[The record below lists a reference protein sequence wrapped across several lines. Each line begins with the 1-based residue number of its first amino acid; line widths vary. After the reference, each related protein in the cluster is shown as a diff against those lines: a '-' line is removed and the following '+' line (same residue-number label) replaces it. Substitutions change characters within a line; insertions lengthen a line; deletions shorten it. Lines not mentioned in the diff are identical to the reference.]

1 MKVFSLLVS
10 FCLFQALICATLE
23 VNEQTLKNAASKSL
37 PFVKVF
43 HQDTLN
49 IENKGLLHGITLKY
63 PVLTVGNM
71 QFKFDEFGLLHIKYL
86 NLRLQ
91 ISGKNRAQ
99 LGHFNFE
106 SKFDAE
112 LNNFNWE
119 QIFAIKLNDKGN
131 GKVEINYT
139 KTSESDVN
147 FNISKFNTKVQ
158 SKYNIRDLDN
168 SVKNQIRQLNFN
180 PLKEQLRKITQLIF
194 DTLQNEF
201 NQYIVINNK

>member
-1 MKVFSLLVS
+1 M
-10 FCLFQALICATLE
+10 E

-43 HQDTLN
+43 HQDTLT
-49 IENKGLLHGITLKY
+49 IENKGLLHGITIHY
-63 PVLTVGNM
+63 PVLTIGNM

-91 ISGKNRAQ
+91 IFGRNRVNLAR
-99 LGHFNFE
+99 FNFE
-106 SKFDAE
+106 SRFNAE

-119 QIFAIKLNDKGN
+119 QIFAVKLLDIGN
-131 GKVEINYT
+131 GKVEIKYT
-139 KTSESDVN
+139 KTSESEVS
-147 FNISKFNTKVQ
+147 FNISKFNVKAE
-158 SKYNIRDLDN
+158 SKFNIKDMDN
-168 SVKNQIRQLNFN
+168 TIKSQIKELNFN

-201 NQYIVINNK
+201 NQYIVINK

>member
-1 MKVFSLLVS
+1 MKVFSLIVT
-10 FCLFQALICATLE
+10 FCLLQVLMCVSME

-43 HQDTLN
+43 HQDTLT
-49 IENKGLLHGITLKY
+49 IESKGLLHGITIHY

-91 ISGKNRAQ
+91 IFGRNRVNLAR
-99 LGHFNFE
+99 FNFE
-106 SKFDAE
+106 SRFNAE

-119 QIFAIKLNDKGN
+119 QIFAVKLLDIGN
-131 GKVEINYT
+131 GKVEIKYT
-139 KTSESDVN
+139 KTSESEVS
-147 FNISKFNTKVQ
+147 FNISKFNVKAE
-158 SKYNIRDLDN
+158 SKFNIKDMDN
-168 SVKNQIRQLNFN
+168 TIKSQIKELNFN

-201 NQYIVINNK
+201 NQYIVINK

>member
-1 MKVFSLLVS
+1 MKVFSLIVT
-10 FCLFQALICATLE
+10 FCLLQVLMCVSME

-43 HQDTLN
+43 HQDTLT
-49 IENKGLLHGITLKY
+49 IENKGLLHGITIHY
-63 PVLTVGNM
+63 PVLTIGNM

-91 ISGKNRAQ
+91 IFGRNRVNLAR
-99 LGHFNFE
+99 FNFE
-106 SKFDAE
+106 SRFNAE

-119 QIFAIKLNDKGN
+119 QIFAVKLLDIGN
-131 GKVEINYT
+131 GKVEIKYT
-139 KTSESDVN
+139 KTSESEVS
-147 FNISKFNTKVQ
+147 FNISKFNVKAE
-158 SKYNIRDLDN
+158 SKFNIKDMDN
-168 SVKNQIRQLNFN
+168 TIKSQIKELNFN

-201 NQYIVINNK
+201 NQYIVINK

>member
-1 MKVFSLLVS
+1 MKVFSLIVT
-10 FCLFQALICATLE
+10 FCLLQVLMCVSME

-43 HQDTLN
+43 HQDTLT
-49 IENKGLLHGITLKY
+49 IESKGLLHGITIHY

-91 ISGKNRAQ
+91 IFGRNRVNLAR
-99 LGHFNFE
+99 FNFE
-106 SKFDAE
+106 SRFNAE

-119 QIFAIKLNDKGN
+119 QIFAVKLLDVGN
-131 GKVEINYT
+131 GKVEIKYT
-139 KTSESDVN
+139 KTSESEVS
-147 FNISKFNTKVQ
+147 FNISKFNVKAE
-158 SKYNIRDLDN
+158 SKFNIKDMDN
-168 SVKNQIRQLNFN
+168 TIKSQIKELNFN

-194 DTLQNEF
+194 DTLQN
-201 NQYIVINNK
+201 

>member
-1 MKVFSLLVS
+1 MKVFSLIVT
-10 FCLFQALICATLE
+10 FCLLQVLMCVSME

-43 HQDTLN
+43 HQDTLT
-49 IENKGLLHGITLKY
+49 IESKGLLHGITIHY

-91 ISGKNRAQ
+91 IFGRNRVNLAR
-99 LGHFNFE
+99 FNFE
-106 SKFDAE
+106 SRFNAE

-119 QIFAIKLNDKGN
+119 QIFAVKLLDVGN
-131 GKVEINYT
+131 GKVEIKYT
-139 KTSESDVN
+139 KTSESEVS
-147 FNISKFNTKVQ
+147 FNISKFNVKAE
-158 SKYNIRDLDN
+158 SKFNIKDMDN
-168 SVKNQIRQLNFN
+168 TIKSQIKELNFN

-201 NQYIVINNK
+201 NQYIVINK

>member
-1 MKVFSLLVS
+1 MKVFSLIIT
-10 FCLFQALICATLE
+10 FCLLQALMCLTME

-43 HQDTLN
+43 HQGTLT
-49 IENKGLLHGITLKY
+49 IENKGLLHGITIHY

-91 ISGKNRAQ
+91 ILGRNRINLAR
-99 LGHFNFE
+99 FNFE
-106 SKFDAE
+106 SRFNAE

-119 QIFAIKLNDKGN
+119 QIFAVKLLDVGN
-131 GKVEINYT
+131 GKVEIKYT
-139 KTSESDVN
+139 KTSESEVS
-147 FNISKFNTKVQ
+147 FNISKFNTKAE
-158 SKYNIRDLDN
+158 SKFNIKDMDN
-168 SVKNQIRQLNFN
+168 TIKSQIKELNFN

-201 NQYIVINNK
+201 NQYIVIKK

>member
-1 MKVFSLLVS
+1 MKVFSLIVT
-10 FCLFQALICATLE
+10 FCLLQVLMCVSME

-43 HQDTLN
+43 HQDTLT
-49 IENKGLLHGITLKY
+49 IENKGLLHGITIHY
-63 PVLTVGNM
+63 PVLTIGNM

-91 ISGKNRAQ
+91 IFGRNRVNLAR
-99 LGHFNFE
+99 FNFE
-106 SKFDAE
+106 SRFNAE

-119 QIFAIKLNDKGN
+119 QIFAVKLLDVGN
-131 GKVEINYT
+131 GKVEIKYT
-139 KTSESDVN
+139 KTSESEVS
-147 FNISKFNTKVQ
+147 FNISKFNVKAE
-158 SKYNIRDLDN
+158 SKFNIKDMDN
-168 SVKNQIRQLNFN
+168 TIKSQIKELNFN

-201 NQYIVINNK
+201 NQYIVINK